1 MSSNRTQ
8 RRSLAEVQ
16 EDSDPKT
23 LAYIETDSNRG
34 GLITND
40 GSHIE
45 QRPSHAEKEAVHAGR
60 PGLKWLDKPLETG
73 ESHRGLWLSQRTA
86 ILLSI
91 LTLISIIGLALGLGL
106 GLTFRKAGDSKAPV
120 EPPQSGALNGSGIV
134 AIDLDG
140 GMHMITTYTQ
150 TYNGSIIWSQYL
162 NKVWSGGSLDDAVL
176 TDNDTPRNGT
186 PLMALSYTN
195 NEELIWHVF
204 YVTTD
209 NYLADSVN
217 SNKSDGWSTGFLRN
231 GNFAVSPSSHVGLS
245 ACVNYNWYGEPYNNG
260 LGIRLYYGTA
270 NNTIQELGWA
280 LGNTA
285 WDYHWNFANTNGAG
299 GVECTVRGSSITYVW
314 LEADGNLKQMW
325 YDFDASASSPTH
337 PVHSWVSGL
346 TYSPILPNT
355 SISAIN
361 DNITD
366 SKLVHFQDP
375 NYDIVEIIANG
386 TAENDTWSGT
396 DFIVGSGIPW
406 TRIGSV
412 VLETDIG
419 EGQEIHV
426 MYQTNDS
433 DMMDFTRTLDGG
445 SWASQNVPVG
455 VQ

>member
-8 RRSLAEVQ
+8 RRSLAEDQ

-34 GLITND
+34 GLIIND

-45 QRPSHAEKEAVHAGR
+45 QRPSQSEKEAVHAGR
-60 PGLKWLDKPLETG
+60 PGLKWLDKPLEAG
-73 ESHRGLWLSQRTA
+73 EYHRGLWLSQRTA
-86 ILLSI
+86 ILLGI
-91 LTLISIIGLALGLGL
+91 LTLISIMGLALGLGL
-106 GLTFRKAGDSKAPV
+106 GLTFRKTGDSEVPAGL
-120 EPPQSGALNGSGIV
+120 PQSGALNGSGIV
-134 AIDLDG
+134 AIDLDD

-150 TYNGSIIWSQYL
+150 TYDGTIVWSQYL
-162 NKVWSGGSLDDAVL
+162 NDTWSGGSLNDTVL

-186 PLMALSYTN
+186 PLMALSYIN

-231 GNFAVSPSSHVGLS
+231 GNFAVSNSSHVGLS
-245 ACVNYNWYGEPYNNG
+245 ACVNYDWYGEPYNNG
-260 LGIRLYYGTA
+260 LGIRLYYGAA

-285 WDYHWNFANTNGAG
+285 WDYHWNFPDTNGAG
-299 GVECTVRGSSITYVW
+299 GVECTVRGSSITYIW
-314 LEADGNLKQMW
+314 LEANGNLQQMW
-325 YDFDASASSPTH
+325 YDFDVSARSPTH
-337 PVHSWVSGL
+337 PVKEWVTGL
-346 TYSPILPNT
+346 TYSPILPNS

-361 DNITD
+361 NNTTD

-375 NYDIVEIIANG
+375 NYDIKEIIANG

-396 DFIVGSGIPW
+396 TFDVGSGIAW

-412 VLETDIG
+412 VLETGIG
-419 EGQEIHV
+419 DGQEIHV
-426 MYQTNDS
+426 MYQTNDT

-445 SWASQNVPVG
+445 SWAPQYVPVG
-455 VQ
+455 V